1 MRTEKNRGTQTR
13 QPRGERTDRM
23 GETGK
28 GTVHSA
34 NTFMLLATCL
44 GHCGGQD
51 SKVPVCRELPGGETD
66 TK

>member
-1 MRTEKNRGTQTR
+1 
-13 QPRGERTDRM
+13 M